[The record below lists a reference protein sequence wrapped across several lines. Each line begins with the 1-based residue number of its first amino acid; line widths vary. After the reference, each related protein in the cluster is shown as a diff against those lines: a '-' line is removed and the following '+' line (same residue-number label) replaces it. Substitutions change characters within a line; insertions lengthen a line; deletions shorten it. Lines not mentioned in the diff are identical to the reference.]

1 MVFYVVMGGVNE
13 DKQAI
18 IIKNKNGLRNE
29 KIKIK
34 NFFLMNFKK

>member
-1 MVFYVVMGGVNE
+1 MVFLVVMGVANE

-29 KIKIK
+29 KNKNKKI
-34 NFFLMNFKK
+34 FT